1 MSWKI
6 WNYLRHHEQWFM
18 NCLVRQFC
26 LFTEISSIYNNKQTQ
41 SLLIFELQ
49 AKQGL
54 RSNHIFTIESFWQNH
69 PTYLII
75 FKYSSVPT
83 EGMKILGIPTGLFII
98 EIWVVEVSNGGYKIR
113 KIFAK
118 ESTNPKEII
127 EKVPKF
133 DFQNLKIKFWWFLGH
148 SCSNYCNANKS
159 KVFGGIHFMAKLFWH

>member
-83 EGMKILGIPTGLFII
+83 EGMKILGIPTGLFIQVWHPLSSLSHF
-98 EIWVVEVSNGGYKIR
+98 WVVYDRNHYFSLGPIPKPKLADTFGRYHNRYRNYILKG
-113 KIFAK
+113 
-118 ESTNPKEII
+118 ES
-127 EKVPKF
+127 
-133 DFQNLKIKFWWFLGH
+133 
-148 SCSNYCNANKS
+148 SSR
-159 KVFGGIHFMAKLFWH
+159 

>member
-54 RSNHIFTIESFWQNH
+54 RSNHRFTIESFWHNH
-69 PTYLII
+69 RTFLLLSNIHQCRRKVW
-75 FKYSSVPT
+75 KYWGFRRACSLLKYGLWRFQT
-83 EGMKILGIPTGLFII
+83 GDTKLERFLLKNQHTQRKLLNFEFWIDKINF
-98 EIWVVEVSNGGYKIR
+98 
-113 KIFAK
+113 
-118 ESTNPKEII
+118 
-127 EKVPKF
+127 
-133 DFQNLKIKFWWFLGH
+133 
-148 SCSNYCNANKS
+148 
-159 KVFGGIHFMAKLFWH
+159 

>member
-98 EIWVVEVSNGGYKIR
+98 EIWVVEVSNGGYKIW
-113 KIFAK
+113 KIFAQ
-118 ESTNPKEII
+118 ESICPKEII
-127 EKVPKF
+127 E
-133 DFQNLKIKFWWFLGH
+133 FWVLD
-148 SCSNYCNANKS
+148 
-159 KVFGGIHFMAKLFWH
+159 